1 MSKFVVV
8 TFPSEAAA
16 YEGTRAI
23 KQLHTE
29 GTLTIY
35 GLAVVVQ
42 EANGK
47 VAIKQAVDEG
57 ALGAAVGM
65 LTGGLIGLIG
75 GPVGAA
81 LGMGTGAVIGG
92 FGDLMNAGV
101 RSDFIEAVTS
111 KLKPGKAAV
120 VAEVDEYWV
129 APLDTRMEGLGGEV
143 MRQWR
148 SDFEDEQLDKEI
160 KEEEAELTA
169 LKDELKQANANSKNA
184 VKKRLDEARAK
195 LEAAGKRAETRQ
207 HQLSQEIEA
216 KQKELKSQLARSQAE
231 TKAGIEKR
239 LAAMQ
244 TDYKRRA
251 ALLKQAW
258 SLTKDALAA

>member
-23 KQLHTE
+23 KQLHAE
-29 GTLTIY
+29 GTLTLY
-35 GLAVVVQ
+35 GMAVLVQ
-42 EANGK
+42 EASGN
-47 VAIKQAVDEG
+47 VAIKQAADEG
-57 ALGAAVGM
+57 ALGVAVGM

-75 GPVGAA
+75 GPIGSA
-81 LGMGTGAVIGG
+81 LGMGTGAMIGG
-92 FGDLMNAGV
+92 FGDILNLGV
-101 RSDFIEAVTS
+101 RSDFIESVTS

-120 VAEVDEYWV
+120 VAEIDESWM
-129 APLDTRMEGLGGEV
+129 APLDTRMESLGGEV
-143 MRQWR
+143 IRQWR

-160 KEEEAELTA
+160 KEDEAEFAA
-169 LKDELKQANANSKNA
+169 LKDELKQANANSKAA

-195 LEAAGKRAETRQ
+195 LEAAGKRAQERQ
-207 HQLSQEIEA
+207 RHLEQEIAA
-216 KQKELKSQLARSQAE
+216 KQKELQAQLARSQAE
-231 TKAGIEKR
+231 TKANIEKR

-244 TDYKRRA
+244 ADHKRRA
-251 ALLKQAW
+251 ELLKQAW

>member
-8 TFPSEAAA
+8 TFPSETAA

-23 KQLHTE
+23 KQLNAE
-29 GTLTIY
+29 GTLTLY
-35 GLAVVVQ
+35 GLAVLVQ
-42 EANGK
+42 ETSGN
-47 VAIKQAVDEG
+47 VSIRQAADEG
-57 ALGAAVGM
+57 ALGVAVGM

-75 GPVGAA
+75 GPVGSA
-81 LGMGTGAVIGG
+81 LGMGTGALVGG

-101 RSDFIEAVTS
+101 RSDFIAAVTS

-120 VAEVDEYWV
+120 VAEIDEGWV
-129 APLDTRMEGLGGEV
+129 APLDTRMEALGGEV

-160 KEEEAELTA
+160 KEEEAELAA
-169 LKDELKQANANSKNA
+169 LKDELKQANANSRNA
-184 VKKRLDEARAK
+184 VKKRLEEARAK
-195 LEAAGKRAETRQ
+195 LEAAGNRAEARQ
-207 HQLSQEIEA
+207 HQLAQEIEA

-231 TKAGIEKR
+231 AKAGIEKR
-239 LAAMQ
+239 LATMQ
-244 TDYKRRA
+244 ADYQRRA